1 MDNIFAKE
9 KYPLYSRFCR
19 FILTKIM
26 GWEIATPPAQSKKCI
41 LIGVPHTSMWDF
53 IVSYLFYKSWD
64 METHVMV
71 KKSLFVGPV
80 GAFLRGAGAIPV
92 DQKDRSTMV
101 RSVISEM
108 DKEDIF
114 HLAIA
119 VEGTRRPVARWQRG
133 YHIIASAV
141 GCPVYLCYFD
151 WGTKRVGVG
160 DVFTLTDDSKA
171 DTIRLQQTYEDMHLV
186 GKHPQKYITH

>member
-1 MDNIFAKE
+1 MDNMFAKE
-9 KYPLYSRFCR
+9 KYSFSARLAK

-26 GWEIATPPAQSKKCI
+26 HWEIATPPAQAKKCI

-53 IVSYLFYKSWD
+53 IVSFLFYKSWD

-71 KKSLFVGPV
+71 KKSLFVGPI
-80 GAFLRGAGAIPV
+80 GWFLRKAGAIPV
-92 DQKDRSTMV
+92 DRKDRSTLI
-101 RSVISEM
+101 RSVITEM
-108 DKEDIF
+108 DKKESF

-119 VEGTRRPVARWQRG
+119 VEGTRKPIAKWPRG
-133 YHIIASAV
+133 YHLIATSV

-160 DVFTLTDDSKA
+160 DAFPLTGDSKA
-171 DTIRLQQTYEDMHLV
+171 DTLRMQQTYEDMHLV
-186 GKHPQKYITH
+186 GKHPEKYITH